1 MPLEFSANNGFSGEA
16 DLEAD
21 LCRLGFKT
29 VLTSGLLTSKPV
41 NGVVEAMSE
50 TRPEL

>member
-1 MPLEFSANNGFSGEA
+1 MPAEFAANNGFSGEA

-21 LCRLGFKT
+21 LCRLSFGN

-50 TRPEL
+50 TRPKL

>member
-1 MPLEFSANNGFSGEA
+1 MLIWRLIYVDSVLE
-16 DLEAD
+16 
-21 LCRLGFKT
+21 T

-50 TRPEL
+50 TRPKL